1 MLGSWSLGDYDHP
14 QSLRWGYELLRDGFG
29 ISPDRLYATVF
40 GGDEQVGPD
49 TGAID
54 TWRALGVP
62 VELTGDEN
70 WWSNG
75 PTGPSGPDS
84 EMFVWT
90 GDTPPRGTPST
101 DPHWVELWNHVG
113 MRYHRGED
121 GGLTPLVQSN
131 VDTGMGLERLVTVLQ
146 NKPSVYESDLFEPLM
161 RTVSGLWTPDQ
172 QSLRL
177 IVDHLR
183 SIVVI
188 IGDGIRPSNTG
199 RGYVLRRLI
208 RRMLTTLWR
217 DDPTRTVSDFPDG
230 PIEQTLEHFRQ
241 PVDVERVREV
251 LVDEERRFRTLV
263 ERGRGVVERH
273 LSRRGTGGPLTD
285 GDYEYLHDTHGLPRD
300 LVDSLLP

>member
-1 MLGSWSLGDYDHP
+1 
-14 QSLRWGYELLRDGFG
+14 
-29 ISPDRLYATVF
+29 
-40 GGDEQVGPD
+40 
-49 TGAID
+49 
-54 TWRALGVP
+54 
-62 VELTGDEN
+62 
-70 WWSNG
+70 
-75 PTGPSGPDS
+75 
-84 EMFVWT
+84 
-90 GDTPPRGTPST
+90 
-101 DPHWVELWNHVG
+101 
-113 MRYHRGED
+113 
-121 GGLTPLVQSN
+121 
-131 VDTGMGLERLVTVLQ
+131 MGLERLVTVLQ

-241 PVDVERVREV
+241 PVDVKRVREV